1 MARFFNLNSIQY
13 FEAVARH
20 SRVSLAA
27 EELSVSTSAVSQQIR
42 SLETALGVPL
52 FRRLKRRLV
61 LTEEGER
68 LYLSANEA
76 LRLLHGTHDRITR
89 RHKSTSL
96 ILRVS
101 ISFGVSWLGPRIAG
115 FIDANPRWNMHI
127 DGTQAITD
135 FEKEAVD
142 LDVRYGLGEWRGLYV
157 EPIVDDIVL
166 PLCRPGYPS
175 TARADSGSLERLGQV
190 RLIHTVQARVG
201 WSRWLRHHGFDRI
214 DTSGGLRFD
223 RSFMALQGARDGVG
237 VALESATLAVDDLR
251 SGALVPMFPM
261 LGGIRFPA
269 YWLVCPSRHLSRRAV
284 QVFRDWLHAEAAE
297 HAIQKK
303 RLLASLG
310 CVDIRDVAIELG
322 ADGRASLADPE
333 PVVRLP

>member
-135 FEKEAVD
+135 FEKEGGRPGCP
-142 LDVRYGLGEWRGLYV
+142 LRLGRMARA
-157 EPIVDDIVL
+157 
-166 PLCRPGYPS
+166 LCRADRRRHRVAVVPPGLS
-175 TARADSGSLERLGQV
+175 IDGAGRFRVAGASRAGAADPYRP
-190 RLIHTVQARVG
+190 
-201 WSRWLRHHGFDRI
+201 
-214 DTSGGLRFD
+214 
-223 RSFMALQGARDGVG
+223 GARRLEPV
-237 VALESATLAVDDLR
+237 VAS
-251 SGALVPMFPM
+251 
-261 LGGIRFPA
+261 
-269 YWLVCPSRHLSRRAV
+269 SRVRPHRHV
-284 QVFRDWLHAEAAE
+284 
-297 HAIQKK
+297 
-303 RLLASLG
+303 
-310 CVDIRDVAIELG
+310 
-322 ADGRASLADPE
+322 GRASVRPLVHGLARGARRPSAWRSNRR
-333 PVVRLP
+333 PWRSTTCVQAPWCRCSRCWAAFVSRPIGWSARAGI